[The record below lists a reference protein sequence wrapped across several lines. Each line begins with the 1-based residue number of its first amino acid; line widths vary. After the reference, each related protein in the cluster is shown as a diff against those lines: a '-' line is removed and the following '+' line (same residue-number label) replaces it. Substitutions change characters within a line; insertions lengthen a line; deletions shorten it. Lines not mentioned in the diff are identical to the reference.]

1 MSKLVGLPSGVA
13 VRYVGGCLSAR
24 TNLGLAYVDSF
35 RLLGFLTQNKDAL
48 PANAAQPHLAK
59 LHNVLPP
66 ALWEALCGVYDT
78 VGAHDFE
85 IELSI
90 GPLSL
95 GTRTI
100 ASQSGW
106 AAHLRACRNEP
117 VRSQSSQ
124 VSIQSAGQ
132 SRTCELASWFGW
144 WGALDPRVGRALSGA

>member
-1 MSKLVGLPSGVA
+1 MSC
-13 VRYVGGCLSAR
+13 RC
-24 TNLGLAYVDSF
+24 
-35 RLLGFLTQNKDAL
+35 
-48 PANAAQPHLAK
+48 
-59 LHNVLPP
+59 
-66 ALWEALCGVYDT
+66 
-78 VGAHDFE
+78 
-85 IELSI
+85 IELETHYGQGDRKCARYREKFPECVCEHESVSEHSP
-90 GPLSL
+90 GPVADGEVLVRNL
-95 GTRTI
+95 FREQQTDQEGHLKPVYFRPEPATRGFSAI